1 MCMYFSV
8 HNYYRTCT
16 YGEHYTDI
24 CNFGKMLI
32 RKKMQFVGP
41 KKIDKIL
48 ASGKMWSK
56 CKIYLHPDFFPVEFK
71 GGGNT
76 KIANC
81 GKFWQNWKKMQKDNK
96 KALVFLFLL
105 FEPLSECPEYS
116 LHRQFSRSI
125 GKMQEN
131 KKNADNYGKLQKFR
145 KTAEIAGKCRSIPP
159 WHIRVPPPPQ
169 GNWPPEWQRIQSR
182 DEMGLRTG
190 CMGICIAAKGD
201 NQEVRVQPHRGGAGT
216 HERLCAQTHSQC
228 ICMHTQ
234 TNGHTQQQII
244 GEMKFWV
251 WALSFLNR
259 HSSPP
264 KRDKSKNSLLK
275 PPKLDKGWKD
285 IHMNYI
291 LCFIIMHLITHPNH
305 WHCVYYDCFLL
316 TYDQTILVNQ
326 EILVKSLKWYRKKL
340 LGVSL
345 MVQKF
350 GQLLSA
356 QFHPKHVKHPQSP
369 SPLCLGVGTHPLPCP
384 ITWRHRN
391 RLDDGMRWHDAGFR
405 QLDPFIVVQKR

>member
-1 MCMYFSV
+1 MQINSPLT
-8 HNYYRTCT
+8 HTCT
-16 YGEHYTDI
+16 
-24 CNFGKMLI
+24 
-32 RKKMQFVGP
+32 
-41 KKIDKIL
+41 
-48 ASGKMWSK
+48 
-56 CKIYLHPDFFPVEFK
+56 
-71 GGGNT
+71 
-76 KIANC
+76 
-81 GKFWQNWKKMQKDNK
+81 
-96 KALVFLFLL
+96 
-105 FEPLSECPEYS
+105 
-116 LHRQFSRSI
+116 
-125 GKMQEN
+125 
-131 KKNADNYGKLQKFR
+131 
-145 KTAEIAGKCRSIPP
+145 
-159 WHIRVPPPPQ
+159 PPPQ

-275 PPKLDKGWKD
+275 PPKLDEGWKD

-305 WHCVYYDCFLL
+305 CHCVYYDCFLL

-326 EILVKSLKWYRKKL
+326 AILVKSLKWHRKKFWGFL
-340 LGVSL
+340 SWSRNLGNCCRPN
-345 MVQKF
+345 F
-350 GQLLSA
+350 ILSMLNIHNPPPLCVWVWA
-356 QFHPKHVKHPQSP
+356 HILSHAP
-369 SPLCLGVGTHPLPCP
+369 SPGVTGIAWTMAWGGTMLGSGNL
-384 ITWRHRN
+384 IRLLWSKKGRSWRE
-391 RLDDGMRWHDAGFR
+391 RWQDTRG
-405 QLDPFIVVQKR
+405 K